1 MNSRHCES
9 TQDPLHCLEY
19 KLEKNGHFLAD
30 VLIIISR
37 DQILGQRVTFIT
49 SYLFNV
55 RTKQTVTALWKR
67 IAATRKGKQV
77 FISRVKFKFVI

>member
-30 VLIIISR
+30 FLIINF
-37 DQILGQRVTFIT
+37 QRSNPGSAGHIHCWLPFECEDKTEVPREKE
-49 SYLFNV
+49 N
-55 RTKQTVTALWKR
+55 
-67 IAATRKGKQV
+67 
-77 FISRVKFKFVI
+77 KFSFPE